1 MSEYDSES
9 DEDVAVVR
17 KSDDV
22 ALSGTAT
29 ENVMLA
35 DDDDED
41 DWVPLDLPDNS
52 KNNDREASNVDEGS
66 DLRRDEE
73 GKENSAIVRR
83 SDGGGGS
90 TGSSA
95 DDNGDLDVL
104 AEVHDFLFMLLH
116 HISKNNPHV
125 MLAVLL
131 QFMALYLYLTAYIGV
146 IAFLT
151 VPAVY
156 YMPVMKSFLDQV
168 VEEKMLNKVL
178 YLFMFIYHLIQ
189 IRSLG
194 FLLNYMNHLPMKVQ
208 VTTYAVLVVIAY
220 LTNYSNR
227 SLQIVYAHVLFYLYT
242 VTLFL
247 SHHYPVDGLSR
258 QILAAN
264 FFHYMTTFVARGKM

>member
-1 MSEYDSES
+1 MSEFDSES

-22 ALSGTAT
+22 ALSGAAN

-41 DWVPLDLPDNS
+41 DWVPLDLLENS
-52 KNNDREASNVDEGS
+52 ENNDREASNVDEGS
-66 DLRRDEE
+66 DLRRGEE
-73 GKENSAIVRR
+73 GKESGAIVRR

-90 TGSSA
+90 AGSS
-95 DDNGDLDVL
+95 DGGGDLDVL

-156 YMPVMKSFLDQV
+156 YLPVMKSFLDQV

-178 YLFMFIYHLIQ
+178 CLFMFIYHLIQ

-208 VTTYAVLVVIAY
+208 VTTYAVLVVTAY
-220 LTNYSNR
+220 LTNYPNR

-264 FFHYMTTFVARGKM
+264 CFHYMTTFVARGKM